1 MATSPRRSNTGGRA
15 PKAAPNMV
23 PVFATLAIVVVAAVA
38 VAVMNQPK
46 DSEAS
51 GQGAATGA
59 PAPAASDIFGDIDT
73 SPERFMRK
81 TGGSG
86 QPATTNN
93 APPGLAD
100 APIFAEARKLAAEAT
115 LLVNEALAAEKA
127 GDVETWRTKGIAG
140 REKFEH
146 IMEMTADWE
155 IGLIG
160 QWGSNDAQLKKI
172 SVEIDV
178 WRKLM
183 TKVRKVH

>member
-1 MATSPRRSNTGGRA
+1 MAPQNRRAAAGGRA
-15 PKAAPNMV
+15 KSAPNMV
-23 PVFATLAIVVVAAVA
+23 PVFATLGVVLVAAATVA
-38 VAVMNQPK
+38 LMNQPK
-46 DSEAS
+46 DAEAS
-51 GQGAATGA
+51 GGAEKSTTPVATGA
-59 PAPAASDIFGDIDT
+59 DIFGDIDT

-81 TGGSG
+81 ESGSG
-86 QPATTNN
+86 KPATTHN

-100 APIFAEARKLAAEAT
+100 HPTFQEARKLAAEAT
-115 LLVNEALAAEKA
+115 VLVNEAVAAEKA

-155 IGLIG
+155 IELITT
-160 QWGSNDAQLKKI
+160 WGSNEAQLKEI
-172 SVEIDV
+172 SAEIDR